1 MRRFSL
7 LMSSLF
13 TGVLLSSMGGIARA
27 ESLDPSPD
35 SKSSSSGGSS
45 CEVNYTLDNAGT
57 ITTGWI
63 NLGQVSFPNKR
74 SACKGKAEAACAAAK
89 AKLPVY
95 APVGSA
101 TMQAICNQGYINVYF
116 DTRVGGNVKYTRD
129 GSCRAP
135 VACTRQPC
143 PPWTGY
149 SP

>member
-1 MRRFSL
+1 
-7 LMSSLF
+7 MSSLF

-35 SKSSSSGGSS
+35 SKSSSSGGSL

-63 NLGQVSFPNKR
+63 NLGQVYFPNKR

-116 DTRVGGNVKYTRD
+116 DTRVGGKKYTRD